1 MFLIK
6 EICINEQQEL
16 SVQHIKN
23 GGKGIIHNVDMWK
36 KKIIIWVFFISD
48 GILASVNGRKTCCQ
62 NLKEYFERSAFS
74 ESIHLRVDF
83 KGS

>member
-23 GGKGIIHNVDMWK
+23 GGKGIIHNIDMWK
-36 KKIIIWVFFISD
+36 KKIII
-48 GILASVNGRKTCCQ
+48 
-62 NLKEYFERSAFS
+62 
-74 ESIHLRVDF
+74 
-83 KGS
+83 